1 MKTSRHCEVRM
12 QQRGISD
19 LQIQLV
25 KLFGEKEFIGQGAFK
40 ISLTRRSRKKLC
52 RELRQLVELL
62 ESERRTLLIATDECL
77 ITAYNSKKR
86 ILRERKQRRLTQQD
100 CMRDSLEGLND
111 RPIRGCS
118 SEAAA
123 TESQSITLIDEVA

>member
-86 ILRERKQRRLTQQD
+86 ILRERKQRRLTQH
-100 CMRDSLEGLND
+100 SFEGPND

-123 TESQSITLIDEVA
+123 TESRSTMLNDEVA

>member
-40 ISLTRRSRKKLC
+40 VSLTRRSRKKLC

-86 ILRERKQRRLTQQD
+86 ILRERKQRRLTQH
-100 CMRDSLEGLND
+100 SFESPND
-111 RPIRGCS
+111 RPTRGCS

-123 TESQSITLIDEVA
+123 TESRSTMLNDEVA